1 MKLGHFFVRRIEG
14 NKNCVLDFLT
24 FNRNYPQS
32 CFLFVQKKHGSEGNL
47 FKKTPES
54 QGEISNFTCN
64 SVSSSCLQKI
74 LYLIP
79 PFLSEW
85 IPICISEPPQEV
97 RLARPMFCLDFV
109 EQNTAATAYRWSV
122 GHYGGLVRQK
132 SAVAALYLICIGSL
146 EEIRYIWE
154 SPIIFFFFST
164 AEKRGCCL
172 YCNCLSHDVLLKA

>member
-1 MKLGHFFVRRIEG
+1 MFFVCPK
-14 NKNCVLDFLT
+14 KNPGSQGD
-24 FNRNYPQS
+24 
-32 CFLFVQKKHGSEGNL
+32 LFEKNPG
-47 FKKTPES
+47 S

-79 PFLSEW
+79 SFLSEW
-85 IPICISEPPQEV
+85 IPICISEPPREV

-154 SPIIFFFFST
+154 SPIIFFFLFLT
-164 AEKRGCCL
+164 LKRV
-172 YCNCLSHDVLLKA
+172 DVVCIAIVWAMMYF